1 MLKVLFVC
9 VHNSARS
16 QMAEAFLKQ
25 IGGKDFLAESAGLEP
40 APLNP
45 IMVEAMSEIGY
56 DLSDNQTHS
65 VFDYFNEGR
74 RYAMVVKVCDE
85 INGQRCPIFP
95 LTLKNINWNLHDPEI
110 FTGPHDERLEQMR
123 SLRDEIKEYV
133 EAFVSEYAELAASI

>member
-16 QMAEAFLKQ
+16 QMAQAFLRQ
-25 IGGKDFLAESAGLEP
+25 IGGENFLAESAGLEP

-45 IMVEAMSEIGY
+45 LMVEAMSEIGY
-56 DLSDNQTHS
+56 DSSENQTHS
-65 VFDYFNEGR
+65 VFDYFKEGR

-95 LTLKNINWNLHDPEI
+95 LTLKEFNWNLHDPEI
-110 FTGPHDERLEQMR
+110 FTGSHEERLEQMR
-123 SLRDEIKEYV
+123 VLRDQTKEHV
-133 EAFVSEYAELAASI
+133 ENFVSEFAELAASI